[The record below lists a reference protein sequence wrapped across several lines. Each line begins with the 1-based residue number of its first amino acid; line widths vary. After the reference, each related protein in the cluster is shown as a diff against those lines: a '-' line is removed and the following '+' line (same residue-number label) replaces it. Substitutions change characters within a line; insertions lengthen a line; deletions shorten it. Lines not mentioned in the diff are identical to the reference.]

1 MKVFNLSCEQS
12 HLFEG
17 WFASAQAFESQ
28 QMQGLVQCPVCGSS
42 TVSKQ
47 LSAPRLNLSGA
58 QEPVP
63 QHAKHAQSIQQEVMS
78 SGMQAKLLHMMREYV
93 ANTENVGE
101 RFAEEAR
108 KIHYGEAQE
117 RSIRGVASE
126 QERQSLAD
134 EGIETFAM
142 PVPRFLTEPS
152 Q

>member
-1 MKVFNLSCEQS
+1 MKVFNLSCEEG
-12 HLFEG
+12 HTFEG
-17 WFASAQAFESQ
+17 WFASHQAFESQ
-28 QMQGLVQCPVCGSS
+28 QTQGLVLCPLCGSS
-42 TVSKQ
+42 AVSKQ
-47 LSAPRLNLSGA
+47 LSAPRLNLSSS
-58 QEPVP
+58 QEPAP
-63 QHAKHAQSIQQEVMS
+63 KEGKQEVMS
-78 SGMQAKLLHMMREYV
+78 SSMQAKMLHMMREYI

-101 RFAEEAR
+101 RFADEAR

-126 QERQSLAD
+126 EERQSLSD